1 MRDRHKQII
10 LIVDDMPA
18 NIDILSAILKEDYT
32 VKAATNGLKALEIA
46 ESATPPD
53 LILLDV
59 MMPDMDG
66 YEVCRRLKENP
77 LTRRIPVIFVTT
89 RGEIDDEAT
98 GFACGAADY
107 LSKPVT
113 TSKVR
118 ARVRTHL
125 ALYDQNQVLEEKV
138 RERTTELNDTRLEII
153 RRLGL
158 AAEYKDNETGMHV
171 IRMSHYSQFIA
182 REYGLS
188 AGEAELVLHA
198 APMHDVGKIGIPDRV
213 LLKPAKLDDNEW
225 NIMRTHC
232 NIGYKIIGNHPSEL
246 LKTAAVAAYTHHEK
260 WDGSGY
266 PRRLKQ
272 EDIPL
277 IGRIIAVADVFDAL
291 TSVRPYKQAWPVEDA
306 VAEIR
311 KCSGSHFDPALVE
324 AFSKRIPEIL
334 EVKQRFADVA
344 VLLPSL
350 SPEVAHE
357 QHLDRQRT
365 LKSHEPG
372 YLSQKKAH

>member
-1 MRDRHKQII
+1 MKNQQKQSI
-10 LIVDDMPA
+10 LVVDDIPA
-18 NIDILSAILKEDYT
+18 NIDILSSILKEDYT
-32 VKAATNGLKALEIA
+32 VKAATNGRKALGIA

-59 MMPDMDG
+59 MMPEMDG

-89 RGEIDDEAT
+89 RGEIEDESN
-98 GFACGAADY
+98 GFACGAVDY
-107 LSKPVT
+107 LSKPV
-113 TSKVR
+113 SAAIVR
-118 ARVRTHL
+118 ARVKTHL
-125 ALYDQNQVLEEKV
+125 ALYDQNRVLEDKV
-138 RERTTELNDTRLEII
+138 RERTAELNDTRLEII
-153 RRLGL
+153 RRLGR
-158 AAEYKDNETGMHV
+158 AAEYKDNETGLHV
-171 IRMSHYSQFIA
+171 IRMSRYSQLIA
-182 REYGLS
+182 LEYGFS

-213 LLKPAKLDDNEW
+213 LLKPAKLDDEEW
-225 NIMRTHC
+225 NIMRTHSY
-232 NIGYKIIGNHPSEL
+232 IGYKIIGDHPGEL

-272 EDIPL
+272 EHIPL

-291 TSVRPYKQAWPVEDA
+291 TSVRPYKKAWPVEEA

-334 EVKQRFADVA
+334 EVKQQFADVVA
-344 VLLPSL
+344 LIPSL
-350 SPEVAHE
+350 SPEDA
-357 QHLDRQRT
+357 L
-365 LKSHEPG
+365 
-372 YLSQKKAH
+372 